1 MNKKVVVIIAVIALV
16 AILAVCLT
24 ACNADSISK
33 KLDKAGYVVTSVDQ
47 DDIGDDVA
55 IEWGVAGVKGEFSLS
70 GEISGD
76 MVTVIKFAEL
86 DDAKKYAEEAEKSK
100 MTVKRI
106 SKIVYVGTEQGVK
119 DAM

>member
-33 KLDKAGYVVTSVDQ
+33 KLDKAGYVVTSLDQ
-47 DDIGDDVA
+47 DDIGEDVA

-70 GEISGD
+70 GGVSGD
-76 MVTVIKFAEL
+76 FVTVVKFSDL
-86 DDAKKYAEEAEKSK
+86 DDAKKYAEEAEKSE